1 MKSNLDILQLAFK
14 QQLPEQ
20 IGKIDAFWQE
30 FNQSASSASQ
40 LDDLHRLLHN
50 LSGTAS
56 TFGAMAVG
64 KFAKELEVSLRAH
77 IDDDEK
83 VLAFSKDDKIKLDS
97 LFVQLQKASIDWE
110 PSDVPHIKPTQPKE
124 LRGGNLIYLVED
136 DEFLAADL
144 VARLEKEKFRV
155 RHFISPHDLEAEF
168 EKEFPSVIIMDIVFK
183 DGNVAGAEGIS
194 KLKEKVD
201 VCPPV
206 IFISVRN
213 DIEARLSAAR
223 AGATRYFCKPL
234 DINKLIGTLDGL
246 TERVATKPYRVLVID
261 DDATLLEFYSEVLGE
276 FNIEVKTIS
285 KPMEGL
291 EVLAYF
297 NPDVIVLDV
306 HMPECSGPE
315 LAQVIRQDDTWALIP
330 ILFLSSEA
338 DLNIQLEARNFGGDD
353 FLMKPVEPS
362 HLVSAVVA
370 KAKRARWTHRLN
382 TDLEFALRENQFQLA
397 TMDQHDIV
405 STADV
410 AGRIT
415 SVNDKFCEISGY
427 SREELIGQ
435 NHRIVKSDNHPKSF
449 YDELWNTISNGKVWH
464 GSICN
469 KSKNGDEYWVNS
481 TIVPF
486 LDDKGKPYKY
496 VSARTDVT
504 RLMQSED
511 RLNRS
516 QEFANIGTWDW
527 NIQSGELFWSDRIWP
542 LFGYT
547 QEATEN
553 SYDNFLS
560 AIHPDDK
567 QKVTSA
573 VNNCVASGADY
584 DIEHRVIWPD
594 GSIHWVHESGDVVR
608 NEEGTPLHMLGVVQ
622 DINSRKSAEL
632 ILSER
637 EKQLREAQTLASIGN
652 WQADLVTGE
661 LLWSDEIYRIFGYEK
676 DNFVPS
682 VEAFHQA
689 VHPDDRLKVA
699 ESEVLAE
706 ETGLHD
712 VEHRI
717 ILPDGTIRY
726 VHELAKSEKNSDGDL
741 ILLTGTVQDITD
753 RMNTELKLH
762 ETEER
767 FTFAVEGA
775 GDGVWDWDMQTN
787 AMQFSKVY
795 MEMLGYKENE
805 LPHHLDTW
813 SNSVH
818 PDDLAMAQQRMKDYL
833 NFKIEAYA
841 IELRLRC
848 KDDSYKWILCR
859 GTVVEHDKDNNPI
872 RMIGIHSDITQRYE
886 LQDKLVKQKKLLD
899 EVHHYT
905 TDFVLK
911 GNFRETIDGMLETLL
926 SFTRSDYGFTGEVFY
941 DDDAKPYLKTH
952 TITNIAWD
960 DETQA
965 LYDKFEED
973 GFEFRNLNT
982 LFGYVMTSGEIVV
995 SNNPETD
1002 PRSAG
1007 LPQGHPEMHSF
1018 LGVPIFYGK
1027 ELVGMYGIANRPGG
1041 YDEEL
1046 LEFLRPF
1053 DASYGAMIHSKRIIE
1068 REEANRRELVEA
1080 KEEAED
1086 ANRAKSQFLSSMS
1099 HELRT
1104 PMNAIMGFSQLLKME
1119 TEQALSESQIENVD
1133 EISKASAHLLDL
1145 INEVLDLSK
1154 IEAGR
1159 IDLSLETVVISEVI
1173 VEALQLITPLAQ
1185 NRGIKIILKDNDAEL
1200 SLDQLL
1206 EQQHSVRAD
1215 RTRLK
1220 QVLLNLL
1227 SNAVKYNIENGE
1239 ITIAYNRLDNN
1250 LTRLSVSDT
1259 GLGLSEKNRNK
1270 LFTAFERLGA
1280 EQSDTEG
1287 SGIGLVITKNI
1298 VELMGGS
1305 IGVDSQRGKG
1315 STFWFELPSDDSYQ
1329 EQNNLT
1335 DNSDI
1340 KKIQSEQSSE
1350 QMHTVLYIEDNPANL
1365 RLVTQLFGRRP
1376 NVHLWSAHEPMLG
1389 LELAMEH
1396 KPDLIL
1402 LDINLPGM
1410 DGYGVLKQLRQW
1422 DETQH
1427 IPVIAISANAMQK
1440 DIQRGMDAG
1449 FNNYITKPIDVHALL
1464 EAVDTIILKNKK

>member
-14 QQLPEQ
+14 QQLPDQ
-20 IGKIDAFWQE
+20 IGKIDALWQE

-50 LSGTAS
+50 LSGSAS

-64 KFAKELEVSLRAH
+64 KLAKELEVSLRAH
-77 IDDDEK
+77 ITDDDK
-83 VLAFSKDDKIKLDS
+83 VLAFSKDDKIKLDGV
-97 LFVQLQKASIDWE
+97 FVQLQKASVDWE

-136 DEFLAADL
+136 DELLAADL

-155 RHFISPHDLEAEF
+155 RHFISPKHLEVEF

-194 KLKEKVD
+194 KLKQKVE

-246 TERVATKPYRVLVID
+246 TERVVTKPYRVLVID
-261 DDATLLEFYSEVLGE
+261 DDSTLLEFYSEVLGQ

-291 EVLAYF
+291 EALAYF

-405 STADV
+405 STSDI
-410 AGRIT
+410 AGCIT
-415 SVNDKFCEISGY
+415 SVNNKFCEISGY
-427 SREELIGQ
+427 SREELVGQ
-435 NHRIVKSDNHPKSF
+435 NHRIVKSDYHKKSF
-449 YDELWNTISNGKVWH
+449 YDELWNTISNGKVWR

-496 VSARTDVT
+496 VSARTDIT
-504 RLMQSED
+504 LLQKSEE

-516 QEFANIGTWDW
+516 QAFANIGTWDW
-527 NIQSGELFWSDRIWP
+527 NINTGELFWSDRIWP

-547 QEATEN
+547 KELTEN
-553 SYDNFLS
+553 TYENFVN
-560 AIHPDDK
+560 AVHPDDR
-567 QKVTSA
+567 QDVMDAVT
-573 VNNCVASGADY
+573 NCVEHSADY
-584 DIEHRVIWPD
+584 DLEHRVVWPD
-594 GSIHWVHESGDVVR
+594 GSVHWVHERGDVIR
-608 NEEGTPLHMLGVVQ
+608 SSEGVPLHMLGVVQ
-622 DINSRKSAEL
+622 DITSRTHAQLAL
-632 ILSER
+632 IES

-652 WQADLVTGE
+652 WHADVESGHLI
-661 LLWSDEIYRIFGYEK
+661 WSDEIYRIFGYEPGS
-676 DNFVPS
+676 FEPS

-689 VHPDDRLKVA
+689 VHPNDREKVRA
-699 ESEVLAE
+699 SEKLAE
-706 ETGLHD
+706 QTGHHD

-717 ILPDGTIRY
+717 VLPDNSIRY
-726 VHELAKSEKNSDGDL
+726 VHELAQAELNNQGQVISLK
-741 ILLTGTVQDITD
+741 GTVQDITE
-753 RMNTELKLH
+753 RMEAQTKLH
-762 ETEER
+762 R
-767 FTFAVEGA
+767 
-775 GDGVWDWDMQTN
+775 
-787 AMQFSKVY
+787 Y
-795 MEMLGYKENE
+795 NE
-805 LPHHLDTW
+805 IL
-813 SNSVH
+813 
-818 PDDLAMAQQRMKDYL
+818 
-833 NFKIEAYA
+833 
-841 IELRLRC
+841 ELVAKGGSLREV
-848 KDDSYKWILCR
+848 LQ
-859 GTVVEHDKDNNPI
+859 TVVEHAEKLLHGGICSVLLLEESGKYFAAGIAPGLPDYYNKAIDGLE
-872 RMIGIHSDITQRYE
+872 IGKGVGSCGESAFLGESVIVSDILEHPNWITFRDVVKKAGLRACWSLPIFSSTGSVLGTFAIYYKEAKEPDDSDLKLATE
-886 LQDKLVKQKKLLD
+886 LAQ
-899 EVHHYT
+899 
-905 TDFVLK
+905 FVAIIVE
-911 GNFRETIDGMLETLL
+911 RDQAQQILL
-926 SFTRSDYGFTGEVFY
+926 ST
-941 DDDAKPYLKTH
+941 
-952 TITNIAWD
+952 
-960 DETQA
+960 
-965 LYDKFEED
+965 
-973 GFEFRNLNT
+973 
-982 LFGYVMTSGEIVV
+982 
-995 SNNPETD
+995 
-1002 PRSAG
+1002 
-1007 LPQGHPEMHSF
+1007 
-1018 LGVPIFYGK
+1018 
-1027 ELVGMYGIANRPGG
+1027 
-1041 YDEEL
+1041 
-1046 LEFLRPF
+1046 
-1053 DASYGAMIHSKRIIE
+1053 
-1068 REEANRRELVEA
+1068 
-1080 KEEAED
+1080 KEEAEN

-1159 IDLSLETVVISEVI
+1159 IDLSLETVAISEVI

-1185 NRGIKIILKDNDAEL
+1185 NRGINIILKNNDLEL

-1250 LTRLSVSDT
+1250 LTRLSVKDT

-1305 IGVDSQRGKG
+1305 IGVDSQQGKG
-1315 STFWFELPSDDSYQ
+1315 STFWFELPSDDTLQ

-1335 DNSDI
+1335 DDCDI
-1340 KKIQSEQSSE
+1340 KKSQSDQSSE
-1350 QMHTVLYIEDNPANL
+1350 HMHTVLYIEDNPANL